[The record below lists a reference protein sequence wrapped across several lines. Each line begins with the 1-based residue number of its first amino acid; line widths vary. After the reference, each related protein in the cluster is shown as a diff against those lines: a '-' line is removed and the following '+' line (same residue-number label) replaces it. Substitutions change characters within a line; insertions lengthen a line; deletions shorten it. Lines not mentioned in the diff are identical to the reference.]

1 MNGLLIILSTFAIV
15 FLAELGDKSQLMT
28 ISLASKYHYRPV
40 FWGIFLGMC
49 VITVIGV
56 TVGTILYQVIPVFH
70 LKILAALIFLI
81 FGVLSLIKEEQE
93 TKRKVKKQ
101 KVFTTS
107 FFLAMVAEL
116 GDKTQLV
123 VIALTARF
131 QNPYLV
137 FIGAITALALVI
149 GAGVFLGTKLT
160 KFIEKDKIDLIA
172 SILFII
178 LGIAFLIEIF
188 FL

>member
-1 MNGLLIILSTFAIV
+1 MNSLLVLLSTFGIV
-15 FLAELGDKSQLMT
+15 FIAELGDKSQLMT
-28 ISLASKYHYRPV
+28 ISLASKYHHRPV
-40 FWGIFLGMC
+40 FRGIFLGMGL
-49 VITVIGV
+49 ITVIGV
-56 TVGTILYQVIPVFH
+56 TVGTILYQIIPVFYI
-70 LKILAALIFLI
+70 KILAALIFLI
-81 FGVLSLIKEEQE
+81 FGILSFIKEEQE
-93 TKRKVKKQ
+93 TRKKVKKQ

-131 QNPYLV
+131 QDPYLV
-137 FIGAITALALVI
+137 FIGAIAALALVI
-149 GAGVFLGTKLT
+149 AAGVFLGTKLT
-160 KFIEKDKIDLIA
+160 KFIEKDKVDLIA
-172 SILFII
+172 SILFVI